1 MANNDIDNM
10 LLDQIGDMGSN
21 KPTEEKQISEVTET
35 PIVKEA
41 EEIKQPEQKQ
51 EPHYIGTKLG
61 HIPGESPF
69 ANKEKD
75 KEVVEQH
82 KLSRIGEKLGENVD
96 IREGWIPVDKVLLG
110 ERANF
115 YPEEWEFRIRPA
127 TVEAIRNWSN
137 IDDENAI
144 VIDDVFNEI
153 IKSCVSIVGPGG
165 RPIPWGNLRSWDRFF
180 FLLLVREYTFKNG
193 EQKVK
198 YEEECPECENP
209 IEFELTS
216 QSLLYE
222 FPDKEV
228 MKYWNR
234 EDGCWY
240 IDPEEFNLEGESTIK
255 LYPPTL
261 EKDANIKA
269 WTINRVQENQNRR
282 IDQTFY
288 RFVSW
293 LTPKISKDLTIAKKQ
308 LKELEMKYKSWDAD
322 MFSFMDEVIR
332 NIIVTP
338 QTKLIITCPICGEE
352 VTSQIRFPHS
362 IKELFAIKTK
372 FKKFGSK

>member
-1 MANNDIDNM
+1 MENNDIDNM
-10 LLDQIGDMGSN
+10 LLDEISKVEAKKSEDTKIVSN
-21 KPTEEKQISEVTET
+21 DTQSEQPAET
-35 PIVKEA
+35 QEPQKKE
-41 EEIKQPEQKQ
+41 

-61 HIPGESPF
+61 HIPGESPYVDRQ
-69 ANKEKD
+69 KD
-75 KEVVEQH
+75 KEIIEH
-82 KLSRIGEKLGENVD
+82 NKLSRIGEKIGENAD
-96 IREGWIPVDKVLLG
+96 IREGWIPVDKSLLG
-110 ERANF
+110 KRALF

-153 IKSCVSIVGPGG
+153 IKSCVSIVGVGG
-165 RPIPWGNLRSWDRFF
+165 RPIPWGNIRSWDRFF

-198 YEEECPECENP
+198 YEDECPECENP

-222 FPDKEV
+222 YPDDEV
-228 MKYWNR
+228 MKYWSR

-240 IDPEEFNLEGESTIK
+240 IDPQEFDLEGESAIV

-269 WTINRVQENQNRR
+269 WTINKVQENQNRR

-288 RFVSW
+288 RFASW
-293 LTPKISKDLTIAKKQ
+293 LTPKIAKDLTIAKKQ
-308 LKELEMKYKSWDAD
+308 LKELEMKYKSWDVS
-322 MFSFMDEVIR
+322 MFSFMDDVIR

-338 QTKLIITCPICGEE
+338 QTKLIINCPICGEE
-352 VTSQIRFPHS
+352 VTSDIRFPHS
-362 IKELFAIKTK
+362 IKELFAVKTK

>member
-137 IDDENAI
+137 IDEKNPFA
-144 VIDDVFNEI
+144 VDDVLNEVL
-153 IKSCVSIVGPGG
+153 KSCLSIVTSQGQ
-165 RPIPWGNLRSWDRFF
+165 IPWGNINSWDRLY
-180 FLLLVREYTFKNG
+180 FLLLIREYTFIEG
-193 EQKVK
+193 ENKLR
-198 YEEECPECENP
+198 YEEDCPECDNP

-216 QSLLYE
+216 SAIMYE
-222 FPDKEV
+222 FPDEEV
-228 MKYWNR
+228 IKYYDVNQR
-234 EDGCWY
+234 CWM
-240 IDPEEFNLEGESTIK
+240 IDPEEFDVNASTVK
-255 LYPPTL
+255 LYLPTV

-269 WTINRVQENQNRR
+269 WWIDRMQNNPNKKTE
-282 IDQTFY
+282 QAFL
-288 RFVSW
+288 RFLPW
-293 LTPKISKDLTIAKKQ
+293 LTAKISKDLDVAKKQ
-308 LKELEMKYKSWDAD
+308 IKSLESTFKNWDIE
-322 MFSFMDEVIR
+322 MFTFMDEVLR
-332 NIIVTP
+332 NINVTP
-338 QTKLIITCPICGEE
+338 KDKLVMKCPICGEE
-352 VTSQIRFPHS
+352 VTAPVRFPNS
-362 IKELFAIKTK
+362 VSDLFNVPNKHR
-372 FKKFGSK
+372 KFGSK